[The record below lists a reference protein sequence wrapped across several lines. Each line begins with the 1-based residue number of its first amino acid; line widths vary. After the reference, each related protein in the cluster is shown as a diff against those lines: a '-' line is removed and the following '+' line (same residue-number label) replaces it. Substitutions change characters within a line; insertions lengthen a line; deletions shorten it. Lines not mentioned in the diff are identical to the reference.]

1 MRILVVE
8 DEQKVANALREG
20 LQGERYDVVVERTGE
35 GAFFRMTTEQ
45 FDAILLD
52 LTLPGRDG
60 IEILKAMRDRGMKTP
75 VLVLTARDT
84 VQDRIV
90 GLDSGA
96 DDYLIKPFAFA
107 ELLARIRALVRR
119 GRVAEAPRLAAG
131 DLEVELITRKVTRGG
146 QPIELTVREFELLE
160 YLLRHQGQVVS
171 RELLAR
177 DVWKETART
186 TPLDNVIDVHI
197 ARLRRKVDADQ
208 PSQADS
214 HRARRRIHAPRGRA
228 VTRWWRSHSVRVRL
242 TLWYVAAMVVVL
254 GVYAALVF
262 VFVSRNASAALDS
275 RLRGDFQWASAM
287 IDQTPEGGI
296 TWYEMEEL
304 TEEERPWLQVWSV
317 DGQRAVSELRG
328 AAASAARKP
337 ASSPSVRTTV
347 SSPSRP
353 PTRRCAC

>member
-1 MRILVVE
+1 LSLDILHPVRILVVE

-20 LQGERYDVVVERTGE
+20 LQGERYDVIVERTGE

-60 IEILKAMRDRGMKTP
+60 IEILKAMRERGMKTP

-119 GRVAEAPRLAAG
+119 GRVTETPRLAVA
-131 DLEVELITRKVTRGG
+131 DLEVELITRKVTRAGE
-146 QPIELTVREFELLE
+146 PVDLTVREFELLE

-197 ARLRRKVDADQ
+197 ARLRRKVDTE
-208 PSQADS
+208 QA
-214 HRARRRIHAPRGRA
+214 AKLIHTVRG
-228 VTRWWRSHSVRVRL
+228 VGF
-242 TLWYVAAMVVVL
+242 M
-254 GVYAALVF
+254 
-262 VFVSRNASAALDS
+262 
-275 RLRGDFQWASAM
+275 LR
-287 IDQTPEGGI
+287 EG
-296 TWYEMEEL
+296 E
-304 TEEERPWLQVWSV
+304 P
-317 DGQRAVSELRG
+317 
-328 AAASAARKP
+328 
-337 ASSPSVRTTV
+337 
-347 SSPSRP
+347 
-353 PTRRCAC
+353 